1 MQKIIIQIC
10 SLITINMPDHRNTA
24 VYGIKPSKEQV
35 TKKQKISLANIDE
48 TRDKNIV
55 GLAGC
60 F

>member
-1 MQKIIIQIC
+1 
-10 SLITINMPDHRNTA
+10 MPDHRNTA